1 MGSASKQVLTREAVV
16 LLIFCHE
23 EAAEAVD
30 GPAVGVGRA
39 VVAGT
44 AAQEGQPGAAFVIE
58 SGLF

>member
-1 MGSASKQVLTREAVV
+1 MGSVSKQVLMREAVV

-30 GPAVGVGRA
+30 GRAVEVGRA
-39 VVAGT
+39 GVAGT
-44 AAQEGQPGAAFVIE
+44 AAQEGQPGTAMGIE